1 MAPPGSTARLHNR
14 MVALLRKASQVQLR
28 DAVVHVEGDQVLVED
43 KKSDPNEDGLS
54 KEENIELMG
63 LVTNAQTSHV
73 LEALASVENVSVL
86 SPSDKKERNEEDKY
100 P

>member
-1 MAPPGSTARLHNR
+1 